1 MSKKALL
8 LAVLGACAQQQSGTP
23 LAQLG
28 SPTIE
33 VVAKAQL
40 NIELHVDTTNG
51 CPTLGDDVQ
60 ALFDGQPM
68 QMTHGGYD
76 VDSSGCYP
84 IAFWFNAPPTASLG
98 AFERQNSMSQL
109 VIKDTASQW
118 AVETTRLF
126 ANDFANDT
134 VNSQIVWAD
143 VSQITSAIVTALPA
157 TATQI
162 DGNTIHYTP
171 GATIQYVDA
180 LAHPVPTRCDGP
192 SVCTVNLEGFRDWT
206 GNQN

>member
-1 MSKKALL
+1 MKALL
-8 LAVLGACAQQQSGTP
+8 LAILGACAQQQSGTP

-33 VVAKAQL
+33 VVSKAQL
-40 NIELHVDTTNG
+40 NVELHFDTSGG
-51 CPTLGDDVQ
+51 CPTLGDDVV

-76 VDSSGCYP
+76 VDASGCYP
-84 IAFWFNAPPTASLG
+84 IAFWFNDLPTAAIAGFEKQSSL
-98 AFERQNSMSQL
+98 SQL

-118 AVETTRLF
+118 NIESTRLF
-126 ANDFANDT
+126 ANDFVNDT
-134 VNSQIVWAD
+134 ANSQIVWFD
-143 VSQITSAIVTALPA
+143 VTQITSAIVSPA
-157 TATQI
+157 AQTQI

-171 GATIQYVDA
+171 GATIDFVDA

-192 SVCTVNLEGFRDWT
+192 SVCTVNLEGSRDWK